1 MNYFNRSNTIKTN
14 KPILLTKDNDI
25 IIQADD
31 PKHNRG
37 LIIRLVG
44 EGGYDIGYWYDHPN
58 KIYPAEIRVDGKT
71 VSTEGKI
78 VHIGYHPELR
88 DIWKKV
94 TYFDKTKVMTGAVAL
109 GVLFML
115 TK

>member
-1 MNYFNRSNTIKTN
+1 MNTFNRSDTIRTSR
-14 KPILLTKDNDI
+14 PILLTRDQNI

-44 EGGYDIGYWYDHPN
+44 EGGYDIGYWYDHPQ

-71 VSTEGKI
+71 VSKDGKI

-88 DIWKKV
+88 DLWKKV
-94 TYFDKTKVMTGAVAL
+94 IYFDKTKVMTGAVAL
-109 GVLFML
+109 GVLFLL